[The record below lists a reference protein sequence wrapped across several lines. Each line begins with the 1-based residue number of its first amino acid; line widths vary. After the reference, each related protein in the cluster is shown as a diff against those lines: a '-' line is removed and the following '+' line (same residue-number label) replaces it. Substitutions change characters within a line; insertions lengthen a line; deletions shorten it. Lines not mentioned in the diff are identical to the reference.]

1 MLSSR
6 QRKEFLVEFCNVSR
20 FKKTTNNRIK
30 SGKNLSRLAFRI
42 CRKLIFPIFNWYHA
56 LRRSNYIFFNVRKIP
71 SAHGCGFVSGE
82 DTIKRH
88 HDKTLERTHRI
99 HHYKFHRHLVLL
111 ASSWTQQKGW
121 EPNEQTAEEITE
133 VHHVLSVLG
142 TESWRWIGNES
153 AYSVI

>member
-1 MLSSR
+1 MG
-6 QRKEFLVEFCNVSR
+6 
-20 FKKTTNNRIK
+20 RIFP
-30 SGKNLSRLAFRI
+30 RLAFRI

-88 HDKTLERTHRI
+88 FDKTLERTHRI

-153 AYSVI
+153 ATALFKREKLFLGNRWSGKNSFEWRYFNYTVFL